1 MVPVPS
7 VRVGLF
13 PKRPVVVPKD
23 GALVVVVPNPAV
35 LLPNK
40 LCCRSQS
47 HRIRKGP
54 KTYHANLNSASGL
67 QKSSECSEK
76 KTRNSDTQLKEA
88 SAWKY
93 TSFPACSGIFVL
105 ESLKASS

>member
-1 MVPVPS
+1 MEVLVPVPR

-13 PKRPVVVPKD
+13 PKRPVVPKD

-54 KTYHANLNSASGL
+54 KT
-67 QKSSECSEK
+67 
-76 KTRNSDTQLKEA
+76 
-88 SAWKY
+88 
-93 TSFPACSGIFVL
+93 
-105 ESLKASS
+105 